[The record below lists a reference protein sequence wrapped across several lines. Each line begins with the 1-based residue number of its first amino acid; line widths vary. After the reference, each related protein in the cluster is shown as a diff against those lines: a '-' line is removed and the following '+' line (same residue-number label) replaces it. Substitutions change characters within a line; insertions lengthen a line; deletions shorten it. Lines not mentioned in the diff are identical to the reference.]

1 MLENYTTSKH
11 ARKLVTETFHS
22 RFSEN
27 SCKQKKKKRKKMTYN
42 FLLKRGVSEV
52 LDYLITLLS
61 TQKTGNFDQNGPLY
75 INCREFPQK

>member
-1 MLENYTTSKH
+1 MQ
-11 ARKLVTETFHS
+11 
-22 RFSEN
+22 EN
-27 SCKQKKKKRKKMTYN
+27 SLLKHSIQDSLKIVANRKKKKKRKKMTYN